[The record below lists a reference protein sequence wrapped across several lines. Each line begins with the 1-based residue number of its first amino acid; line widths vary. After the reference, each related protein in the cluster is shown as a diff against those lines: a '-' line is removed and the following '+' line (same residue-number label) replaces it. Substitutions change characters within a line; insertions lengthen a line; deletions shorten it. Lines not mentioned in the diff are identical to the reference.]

1 MEYRQLG
8 NTGLKVSEIGL
19 GGEWLERHNK
29 EEVRAVVDVC
39 REAGMNLLDCFM
51 SEPNVRSN
59 IGSAIAQDRHRWII
73 QGHVGS
79 AWRDGQYVRTR
90 DMAEVKE
97 AFYDLL
103 TRLQTDYIDLGMIH
117 FVDRLDDWKV
127 VLENGFMDYMHQLK
141 SSGQIRHIGLS
152 THNPEIAR
160 LAVLEGSVEVILFS
174 LNPAYDMLPATEEI
188 EDYFVE
194 EYDANLGGIAPERAD
209 LYRLCEQKGV
219 AITVMKGYGGG
230 RLLDGKRSP
239 FGVALTPVQC
249 IHYALTR
256 PGVASVLIGFDNPA
270 QVPAAIAYETATED
284 EKDYAS
290 VLAAAPRH
298 AYKGQC
304 TYCGHCKPCPM
315 NIDIAM
321 VNKLYDFATMQDF
334 VPDTVRAHY
343 EGLEAH
349 AGDCIGCG
357 ACEERCPFGVKIAQ
371 RMMEAG
377 KILGQNTPF

>member
-1 MEYRQLG
+1 MQYRQLG
-8 NTGLKVSEIGL
+8 NTGLMVSEIGL

-29 EEVRAVVDVC
+29 EDVRAVVDVC
-39 REAGMNLLDCFM
+39 REAGINIIDCFM

-59 IGSAIAQDRHRWII
+59 IGFAIAQDREKWII

-90 DMAEVKE
+90 DMEEVKE

-103 TRLQTDYIDLGMIH
+103 TRFQTDYMDLGMIH

-127 VLENGFMDYMHQLK
+127 VLENGFMDYMHELK
-141 SSGQIRHIGLS
+141 NSGKIRHIGLS

-160 LAVLEGSVEVILFS
+160 LAVEEGSVEVILFS

-188 EDYFVE
+188 DDYFVE

-219 AITVMKGYGGG
+219 ALTVMKGYGGG
-230 RLLDGKRSP
+230 RLLDGARSP
-239 FGVALTPVQC
+239 FGVPLTPIQC

-256 PGVASVLIGFDNPA
+256 PAVASVLIGFDNPA
-270 QVPAAIAYETATED
+270 QVPAAIAYETATDE

-290 VLAAAPRH
+290 VLASAPRH

-315 NIDIAM
+315 HIDIAM
-321 VNKLYDFATMQDF
+321 VNKLYDLATMQDF
-334 VPDTVRAHY
+334 VPDSVRAHY
-343 EGLEAH
+343 EDLEAH
-349 AGDCIGCG
+349 AGDCIGCK
-357 ACEERCPFGVKIAQ
+357 ACEARCPFGVKIAE
-371 RMMEAG
+371 RMVKCKEVF
-377 KILGQNTPF
+377 LTD

>member
-1 MEYRQLG
+1 MNYKQLG
-8 NTGLKVSEIGL
+8 NTGLMVSEIGL

-29 EEVRAVVDVC
+29 EEVRAVVEVC
-39 REAGMNLLDCFM
+39 REAGINLLDCFM

-59 IGSAIAQDRHRWII
+59 IGSAIAQDRAQWII

-97 AFYDLL
+97 ALYDLL

-117 FVDRLDDWKV
+117 FVDRLDDWQT
-127 VLENGFMDYMHQLK
+127 VLDNGFMDYMHQLK
-141 SSGQIRHIGLS
+141 SSGKIRHIGLS

-194 EYDANLGGIAPERAD
+194 EYDATLGGIAPERED

-290 VLAAAPRH
+290 VLANAPHH
-298 AYKGQC
+298 AYQGQC

-321 VNKLYDFATMQDF
+321 VNKLYDLATMQDF

-349 AGDCIGCG
+349 ASDCIGCK
-357 ACEERCPFGVKIAQ
+357 ACEERCPFGVKIAE
-371 RMMEAG
+371 RMADSG
-377 KILGQNTPF
+377 KIFNFK